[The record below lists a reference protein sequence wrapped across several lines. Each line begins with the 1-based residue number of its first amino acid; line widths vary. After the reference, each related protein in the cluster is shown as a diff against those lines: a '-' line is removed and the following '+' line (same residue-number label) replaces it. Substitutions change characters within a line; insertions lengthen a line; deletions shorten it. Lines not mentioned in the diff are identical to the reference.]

1 MKKAFIYG
9 WFSFPRGGA
18 NANYVQ
24 YLALALMQAGFETTV
39 ICNIAQRG
47 ACEHDVQSG
56 LYKYNNIPV
65 EFIRESGIK
74 AIHYVQFNFFRGQVY
89 VDALKRAGAA
99 HGDWLIA
106 YCTDAVELRPVFE
119 YADKV
124 GAHTAICLPEYYTRE
139 VFSSDKQY
147 RQYISCMVNLVPKAD
162 VLFPISE
169 FIYKKY
175 NKNKSMLLPCMAD
188 TSEYL
193 YQRGNR
199 KSEKIQ
205 IIYATNGWVKDS
217 LKEMLYSL
225 LLLPRKDR
233 SHIRLHL
240 TGVKPTSI
248 AEINNKSIEELMGE
262 VIEIHPWMTYEQLV
276 KLYMNM
282 DYIFIARP
290 DTPFFQANFPS
301 KIPEAMTYGV
311 IPIVSK
317 VGDYTS
323 YYLTDGFDSIQFEG
337 HNSDAC
343 AKALARAIYTPDE
356 VVESMREHAR
366 ETVKKRFD
374 IGVWSEAIKN
384 FLDNHQKTAIGNCD
398 DNRG

>member
-24 YLALALMQAGFETTV
+24 YLALALIQAGFETTI
-39 ICNIAQRG
+39 ICNITQKG
-47 ACEHDVQSG
+47 ACELYTQSG
-56 LYKYNNIPV
+56 LYKYKNIPV
-65 EFIRESGIK
+65 KFIRESGIK
-74 AIHYVQFNFFRGQVY
+74 VIHYIQFNFFRGQMY

-99 HGDWLIA
+99 SGDWLIA
-106 YCTDAVELRPVFE
+106 YCTDAVELRPVLK
-119 YADKV
+119 YADHV

-147 RQYISCMVNLVPKAD
+147 RQYISCMENLVPKAD

-175 NKNKSMLLPCMAD
+175 NKNQAMLLPCMAD
-188 TSEYL
+188 TSEYV
-193 YQRGNR
+193 YHRRNCR
-199 KSEKIQ
+199 SEKIH

-225 LLLPRKDR
+225 LLLPQKDR
-233 SHIRLHL
+233 SHIKLHL

-248 AEINNKSIEELMGE
+248 EEINDERITELMGE
-262 VIEIHPWMTYEQLV
+262 VIEIYPWMTYDQLV
-276 KLYMNM
+276 KLYQNM
-282 DYIFIARP
+282 DYMFIARP

-317 VGDYTS
+317 VGDYTNC
-323 YYLTDGFDSIQFEG
+323 YLTDGFDSIQFEG
-337 HNSDAC
+337 HNSEAC
-343 AKALARAIYTPDE
+343 AKALTRAIYTPNE
-356 VVESMREHAR
+356 ALEIMREHAR
-366 ETVKKRFD
+366 DTVKKRFD
-374 IGVWSEAIKN
+374 FGVWSEMIKN
-384 FLDNHQKTAIGNCD
+384 FLEDHQ
-398 DNRG
+398 